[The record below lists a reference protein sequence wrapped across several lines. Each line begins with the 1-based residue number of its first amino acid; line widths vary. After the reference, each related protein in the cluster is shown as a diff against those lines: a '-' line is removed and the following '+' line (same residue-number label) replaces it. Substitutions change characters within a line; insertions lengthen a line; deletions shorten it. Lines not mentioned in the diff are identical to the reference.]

1 MSVQVFFL
9 IMFSVFPLLACKISS
24 IIVNIILFCDL
35 YVHSLSDL
43 FLHLMKNLFIMPI
56 MLSASVSFKNCFIH
70 PKISYI
76 MFWIYYFMFH
86 MYVFNPPEN
95 DFMYSVKYEAKV
107 LFKNL
112 YGYSIDPTLF
122 TGKSILSSL
131 HCNDEFGDSKH
142 RFFLWFLCYVLFV
155 CLVPQ
160 QYHSILVTL

>member
-1 MSVQVFFL
+1 
-9 IMFSVFPLLACKISS
+9 
-24 IIVNIILFCDL
+24 
-35 YVHSLSDL
+35 
-43 FLHLMKNLFIMPI
+43 
-56 MLSASVSFKNCFIH
+56 
-70 PKISYI
+70 
-76 MFWIYYFMFH
+76 MFH

-95 DFMYSVKYEAKV
+95 DFMYSVKYEAQV

-131 HCNDEFGDSKH
+131 HCNDEFGDLKH
-142 RFFLWFLCYVLFV
+142 RFFLWFLGYVLFV